1 MRITITWPAGATT
14 AELRDT
20 PSARAVWDA
29 LPFESRAQTWGDEVY
44 FDIGIDLDLEPDAT
58 DVVDAGAVCY
68 WPPGNALAIPYG
80 PTPVSRGDECRL
92 ASAATVLGQVIGDER
107 AVATVGPGDTVRV
120 ERAEPAE

>member
-20 PSARAVWDA
+20 PSARAVWNA
-29 LPFESRAQTWGDEVY
+29 LPVESRAQTWGDEVY

-92 ASAATVLGQVIGDER
+92 ASAATVLGQVIGDAR